1 MTTSPRPLIVALV
14 SDVFFNAPL
23 EQAVRALQYDWLLI
37 ERGDQLEDPALP
49 ASQGFAGERLTGRG
63 AAFVRLAAA
72 RQPALVIV
80 ELSADRI
87 PWRDWVA
94 ALKASPATR
103 RVPVLAFGPHV
114 DVALRQQA
122 LAVGCN
128 GVVAKSRLLADLPAL
143 IDQYARRVDV
153 AALAADCQTPLSEV
167 ALRGIALFDAREFF
181 EAHEELEHA
190 WNADPGPARE
200 LYRGLLQVAVAYL
213 QIQRGNYRGALKM
226 FLRLRQWLDP
236 LPAVCRGID
245 VAQLRAD
252 ALTAQAML
260 ETLGPERVREFPAEL
275 FKSVPRARG

>member
-1 MTTSPRPLIVALV
+1 MTTLPRPLIVALV

-23 EQAVRALQYDWLLI
+23 EQAARAFQYDWLLI

-63 AAFVRLAAA
+63 AAFVRLVAA
-72 RQPALVIV
+72 RQPALIIV

-153 AALAADCQTPLSEV
+153 AALAADCQTPLSEL
-167 ALRGIALFDAREFF
+167 ALRGMALFDAREFF

-275 FKSVPRARG
+275 FKPVPRARG